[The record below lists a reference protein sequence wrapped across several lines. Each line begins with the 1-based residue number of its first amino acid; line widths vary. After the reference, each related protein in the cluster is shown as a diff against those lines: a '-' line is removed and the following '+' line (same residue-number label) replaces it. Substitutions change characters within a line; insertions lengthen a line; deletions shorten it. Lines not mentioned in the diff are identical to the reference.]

1 MRTAGV
7 SDPACSWG
15 WGAGRG
21 EEAWG
26 GGLNPSPALL
36 STPERAGCTLKS
48 LLRRELRRKEGGKR
62 RHLFN
67 QGSELQQG
75 QSTQS
80 LESWTHTH
88 CLVASG
94 PLASGAWM
102 IVNQPIIMP
111 CGQREPPNQLLSATA
126 WLHSVPDTSS
136 SAVHYRYLQNTAARS
151 SAVNAEEDP
160 LVTGIKSTPSSCV
173 TPQFSLFPHLLG
185 ASEPSK
191 WQHLG

>member
-67 QGSELQQG
+67 QGSELQPLVNSRFSGTPG
-75 QSTQS
+75 QVWVERSQ
-80 LESWTHTH
+80 E
-88 CLVASG
+88 
-94 PLASGAWM
+94 
-102 IVNQPIIMP
+102 
-111 CGQREPPNQLLSATA
+111 
-126 WLHSVPDTSS
+126 TSS
-136 SAVHYRYLQNTAARS
+136 SSLRS
-151 SAVNAEEDP
+151 
-160 LVTGIKSTPSSCV
+160 
-173 TPQFSLFPHLLG
+173 FSG
-185 ASEPSK
+185 
-191 WQHLG
+191 WGR